1 MDEKYLN
8 IGRWIVCFMFCFE
21 EYDIERILSVLHE
34 GGASDDVLD
43 KAKRLM
49 LKGKLNTGF
58 TFTNDD
64 RLIAVVVIGPA
75 SSGKE
80 FIDTFVHE
88 VHHLAVAI
96 ASNVG
101 VELDSETPAYLSGDL
116 AREMAE
122 YICNIGCRLI

>member
-21 EYDIERILSVLHE
+21 RYDIERILSVLLE
-34 GGASDDVLD
+34 SGASNSVLD
-43 KAKRLM
+43 SADWLM
-49 LKGKLNTGF
+49 NKNKLNTGF
-58 TFTNDD
+58 TFTNED
-64 RLIAVVVIGPA
+64 RMIAVVAIGPA

-80 FIDTFVHE
+80 FIDTFIHE
-88 VHHLAVAI
+88 IHHLAVAI

-101 VELDSETPAYLSGDL
+101 VDLESEMPAYLSGDL

-122 YICNIGCRLI
+122 YICNIGCRLV